1 MDDPDATNDETEG
14 TLTELLAD
22 LPDHLRDEADAA
34 VASARDADD
43 LGERLADLQGEHD
56 ATGESDGTDV
66 PVIVESEETGDGV
79 FDRVRSTLG
88 DARDRVT
95 GDDADSVAGV
105 GDDNGDGDGLASSG
119 STDADSESS
128 TLPGVERSREL
139 ATDARSRAGSSLDR
153 DVSLPSV
160 DRDRTRDVARVVRDR
175 AGIGALELK
184 RTVRDADPK
193 QAALWGLATGVTVAN
208 PAIAASYS
216 TVALLSGAVLG
227 GSVVGAYATSHD
239 DTMFDDLDPTMMA
252 QRANAGASK
261 GAGARRID
269 GRSVGAM
276 VGASAYLAEEL
287 TPEEYAQWV
296 TEADAGSVLDGVEMG
311 SERAADADDFEG
323 VRSGAALGGG
333 LGLLYGL
340 ARDDDVTG
348 DDPLRELLDDDLWD
362 EYAGRLGSEDGIGG
376 TGGRLVD
383 EDGAIEEGDG
393 ADEADSA
400 TEFDDE

>member
-1 MDDPDATNDETEG
+1 MDDSNVTNGETEEG
-14 TLTELLAD
+14 VAELLAD
-22 LPDHLRDEADAA
+22 LPGRLRDEADAA
-34 VASARDADD
+34 VAGARDTDGLA
-43 LGERLADLQGEHD
+43 ERLADVREGHD
-56 ATGESDGTDV
+56 ETDESDGTAV
-66 PVIVESEETGDGV
+66 PVTVGDEEGGDGV

-88 DARDRVT
+88 NARDRVAS
-95 GDDADSVAGV
+95 DADSVA
-105 GDDNGDGDGLASSG
+105 DDDGLASAG
-119 STDADSESS
+119 STDADTESS

-139 ATDARSRAGSSLDR
+139 AADARSRAGSSLDR
-153 DVSLPSV
+153 DVPLPSV

-193 QAALWGLATGVTVAN
+193 QAALWGLATGITVAN

-227 GSVVGAYATSHD
+227 GGVVGAYATSHD

-269 GRSVGAM
+269 GKSVGAM

-296 TEADAGSVLDGVEMG
+296 TEADAESVLDGAEMG
-311 SERAADADDFEG
+311 AGRAAASEDFEG
-323 VRSGAALGGG
+323 ARSGAALGGG

-340 ARDDDVTG
+340 AADDDTTA
-348 DDPLRELLDDDLWD
+348 DDHPIRELLDEDLWD
-362 EYAGRLGSEDGIGG
+362 EYAGRLGSEDGG
-376 TGGRLVD
+376 TATEGRIVD
-383 EDGAIEEGDG
+383 GDDTIEDDVG
-393 ADEADSA
+393 ADDDSA
-400 TEFDDE
+400 TELGDDE

>member
-1 MDDPDATNDETEG
+1 MNDSNTTDDGTEEG
-14 TLTELLAD
+14 VTELLAD
-22 LPDHLRDEADAA
+22 LPDRLRDEADAA
-34 VASARDADD
+34 VADARDADG
-43 LGERLADLQGEHD
+43 LAERLADVREGHD
-56 ATGESDGTDV
+56 ETDESDGTAV
-66 PVIVESEETGDGV
+66 PVTVGDEEGGDGV

-88 DARDRVT
+88 DARDRVAS
-95 GDDADSVAGV
+95 DADSVA
-105 GDDNGDGDGLASSG
+105 DDNDGLASAG
-119 STDADSESS
+119 STDGDSESS
-128 TLPGVERSREL
+128 ALPGIERPREL
-139 ATDARSRAGSSLDR
+139 AADARSRAGSSLDR
-153 DVSLPSV
+153 DVPLPSV

-227 GSVVGAYATSHD
+227 GGMVGAYATSHD
-239 DTMFDDLDPTMMA
+239 DTVFDDLDPTMMA

-269 GRSVGAM
+269 GKSVGAM

-296 TEADAGSVLDGVEMG
+296 TEADAESVLNGAEMG
-311 SERAADADDFEG
+311 SERAAASEDFEG
-323 VRSGAALGGG
+323 ARSGAALGGG

-340 ARDDDVTG
+340 AADDDTTA
-348 DDPLRELLDDDLWD
+348 DDHPIRELLDEDLWD
-362 EYAGRLGSEDGIGG
+362 EYAGRLGSEDGG
-376 TGGRLVD
+376 TATEGRIVD
-383 EDGAIEEGDG
+383 GDDTIEDDIDADDG
-393 ADEADSA
+393 SA
-400 TEFDDE
+400 TGLSDDE

>member
-1 MDDPDATNDETEG
+1 MDDTGTTDSGIEEG
-14 TLTELLAD
+14 VAELLAD
-22 LPDHLRDEADAA
+22 LPDRLRDEADAA
-34 VASARDADD
+34 VADARDADD
-43 LGERLADLQGEHD
+43 LAERLADLRGEHD
-56 ATGESDGTDV
+56 GAGESGGTAV
-66 PVIVESEETGDGV
+66 PVSVGDKETGDGV
-79 FDRVRSTLG
+79 FGRVRSTLG
-88 DARDRVT
+88 DARDRVAS
-95 GDDADSVAGV
+95 DAESVA
-105 GDDNGDGDGLASSG
+105 DDDGLASTG
-119 STDADSESS
+119 STDAESS
-128 TLPGVERSREL
+128 TLPGIERSREL
-139 ATDARSRAGSSLDR
+139 VADARSTAGSPLDR
-153 DVSLPSV
+153 DVPLPSV
-160 DRDRTRDVARVVRDR
+160 DRDRPRDVARTVRDR
-175 AGIGALELK
+175 AGAGALELK

-269 GRSVGAM
+269 GKSAGAM

-296 TEADAGSVLDGVEMG
+296 TEADAESVLDGVEMG
-311 SERAADADDFEG
+311 AERAADADDFEG

-340 ARDDDVTG
+340 ATDDDNDDATG
-348 DDPLRELLDDDLWD
+348 DDGPLRELLDDDLWD
-362 EYAGRLGSEDGIGG
+362 EYAGRLGGDRDGGAATGGQLVDGDDTTEDGI
-376 TGGRLVD
+376 
-383 EDGAIEEGDG
+383 EGND
-393 ADEADSA
+393 DSI
-400 TEFDDE
+400 TEPGDDE